1 MNKKEMMKIAYEH
14 GLKNERDYRGCAQC
28 AIAGIQDAIGIRNDY
43 VYKAGS
49 GLAGG
54 GGECTDGNCGGYTGG
69 AMMISLLVGRT
80 RKEEGTKKGRA
91 DKYVTFRLT
100 AALHDKFVEKY
111 GGVLCSDV
119 QKKVFGRTYNLR
131 NDEEKELF
139 REAGAHEDDNKCC
152 AAVGDGA
159 RWAVE
164 IILDELDKNGLTLED
179 FTDLEQIDDK

>member
-1 MNKKEMMKIAYEH
+1 MTKEEMMKMAYEK
-14 GLKNERDYRGCAQC
+14 GFTYERVYRGCAQC
-28 AIAGIQDAIGIRNDY
+28 AIAAIQDAIGIRNDC

-69 AMMISLLVGRT
+69 AMMISLLFGRT
-80 RKEEGTKKGRA
+80 RKEEGSKKGRS

-111 GGVLCSDV
+111 GGVLCNMV
-119 QKKVFGRTYNLR
+119 QKKVFGRSFNLR
-131 NDEEKELF
+131 DDEEKEQF
-139 REAGAHEDDNKCC
+139 RAAGAHEDDDKCC

-159 RWAVE
+159 KWAVE
-164 IILDELDKNGLTLED
+164 IILDELEKDGLTLED
-179 FTDLEQIDDK
+179 FQDLQQVDQ